1 MVYNFF
7 SFHKEEYGHMLLL
20 GILDSVDD
28 TKIVG
33 KAVLGELLEQPEELF
48 TNKYG
53 VRLLKYLF
61 GGRDTKYVMPDAIN
75 ILKKVPSNFFET
87 TTPQH
92 LNYVHSLLCCSV
104 NTICTIFII
113 DFFQS

>member
-1 MVYNFF
+1 
-7 SFHKEEYGHMLLL
+7 MLLL

-75 ILKKVPSNFFET
+75 ILKKVPSNFFEQ
-87 TTPQH
+87 PR
-92 LNYVHSLLCCSV
+92 HS
-104 NTICTIFII
+104 I
-113 DFFQS
+113 

>member
-75 ILKKVPSNFFET
+75 ILKKVPSNFFEQ
-87 TTPQH
+87 PR
-92 LNYVHSLLCCSV
+92 HSIWITYIVCFAVRLTQSV
-104 NTICTIFII
+104 
-113 DFFQS
+113 SYL